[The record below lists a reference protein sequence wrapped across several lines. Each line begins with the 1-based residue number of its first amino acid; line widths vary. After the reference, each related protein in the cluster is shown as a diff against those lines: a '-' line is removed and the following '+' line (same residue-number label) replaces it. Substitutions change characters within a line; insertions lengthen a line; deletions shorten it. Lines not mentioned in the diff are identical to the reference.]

1 MAYRA
6 HKSRAECFP
15 ACGAA
20 LSIGAALEKSYIPLS
35 SNSIIL
41 HLSPHLMLIEFS
53 VENFRSFK
61 ERMTLSMVAN
71 DSEELLHSN
80 TVSAGKKLRLLKS
93 AAIYGANASGKSNLV
108 KALEFML
115 RFINSSAKDTQTGE
129 KLRFEPFL
137 LDTSEWNKP
146 SLFEITFLV
155 DGTRYRY
162 GFQLNDRIIVTE
174 WLFHQQKNG
183 EKALFTR
190 KGSIFTLSSAFREAK
205 GLEPRTR
212 ENALFLSVLAQ
223 FNVLTAK
230 NIVYAIGF
238 WLTFSDPFL
247 DVSVET
253 GLFHQSFRKNPTE
266 VSAFLARFHLG
277 FTEVLVKK
285 DTHQESQIHGKIKD
299 KNTSISEISTKHRV
313 VDSQNTGITSIDF
326 DLEEQESNGTRKIV
340 AFAPIFME
348 ALLQKGDCI
357 FFDEI
362 DNSLHPILS
371 RKIIELFNNS
381 ETNPNGAQLIFTT
394 HDTNLLSRKLLRR
407 DQIWFT
413 EKMPHGATDLYSLA
427 DFEVNEEQSA
437 QSASYSNDYL
447 LGKYGAIPYLGD
459 IS

>member
-1 MAYRA
+1 
-6 HKSRAECFP
+6 
-15 ACGAA
+15 
-20 LSIGAALEKSYIPLS
+20 
-35 SNSIIL
+35 
-41 HLSPHLMLIEFS
+41 MLIEFS

-108 KALEFML
+108 KALEFMGM
-115 RFINSSAKDTQTGE
+115 FIISSAKDTQTGE

-174 WLFHQQKNG
+174 WLFHQQKNS

-190 KGSIFTLSSAFREAK
+190 EGSIFTLSNAFKEAK

-212 ENALFLSVLAQ
+212 DNALFLSVLAQ
-223 FNVLTAK
+223 FNV
-230 NIVYAIGF
+230 AIANTILGQVGNF
-238 WLTFSDPFL
+238 IIFQDTIIDKIFGNALLSTKLPDNALEIESFL
-247 DVSVET
+247 SY
-253 GLFHQSFRKNPTE
+253 FN
-266 VSAFLARFHLG
+266 LG
-277 FTEVLVKK
+277 FTGLSIRNSSLKELTPKTDAEDFNEFTNALNDYLSQTKNNSFRVFLTKHNVLDTNNIGVKTI
-285 DTHQESQIHGKIKD
+285 DFSLEQQESEG
-299 KNTSISEISTKHRV
+299 TK
-313 VDSQNTGITSIDF
+313 
-326 DLEEQESNGTRKIV
+326 KIV
-340 AFAPIFME
+340 AFAYTFIR
-348 ALLQKGDCI
+348 ALQQGLCVI
-357 FFDEI
+357 FDEI

-459 IS
+459 ISALFGGKTHE